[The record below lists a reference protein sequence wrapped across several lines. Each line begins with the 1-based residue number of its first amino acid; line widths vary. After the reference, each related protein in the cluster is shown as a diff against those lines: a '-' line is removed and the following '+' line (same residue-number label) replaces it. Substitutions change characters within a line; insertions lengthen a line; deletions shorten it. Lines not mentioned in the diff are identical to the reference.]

1 MDEKLKRYLR
11 SLAAKQ
17 PSRYRG
23 LEGEELART
32 FYEWHYR
39 PDAPDQALD
48 PVTGE
53 PVVLTYSQFLEDI
66 TANAEKFAETEAA
79 VEPEQERN
87 RLVDYALSAGIGGLL
102 GAFGGPVGAGVGV
115 ASGLAGT
122 AVDHGLDKAGVPGYI
137 RFPASVVAGGGVS
150 KVGTQGLNAA
160 LKNLRPGAA
169 QYLDDVAAMNVRPRA
184 GDINPAVRITED
196 ALEAAGSP
204 AVMQSSRGQIEDVGR
219 ATQRFADDMAPDLP
233 IGPGGR
239 VVSLASATPQTN
251 DRIIVNMLKEGYDTA
266 VARSKALFDDVA
278 RQAEGVVVPLRSTG
292 AKVEKLLKDL
302 EDFPGGA
309 MHDLAKHLKRVI
321 DRGEELTYERVRFIQ
336 STLNEYVKNPAT
348 VIGGNNEAKNA
359 KFLLSGIL
367 DDLDQWSRGAG
378 DIGQAHIDALEFFK
392 DNVTPFRKV
401 PAIWNAVTGEVIEGF
416 QPQGVDGFIRRVV
429 GYSGSGRPEATNFL
443 VNLLPDDGARV
454 VAFDILENVAERATK
469 GATVDFATGAAK
481 QALNLGTRAR
491 PRSGRIAIG
500 GTDPQRA
507 ERLNRIFST
516 VRGNTS
522 RLPTQTGKY
531 NLPAMITGGSGTAGM
546 MTGGLL
552 GSPELAVAG
561 AVGVP
566 ALTRGLINTAG
577 RVVTSNPYI
586 RYSMGQPGSYL
597 PGAFGGGTSGLLD
610 FSDMLQ
616 ERNRNLGRR

>member
-1 MDEKLKRYLR
+1 MDEKVKRYLR
-11 SLAAKQ
+11 SLAARQ

-23 LEGEELART
+23 LEGEEIARA

-66 TANAEKFAETEAA
+66 AAEAEKFAETEAA

-87 RLVDYALSAGIGGLL
+87 RFIDYATSAGIGGLL
-102 GAFGGPVGAGVGV
+102 GALGGPVGAGVGV

-122 AVDHGLDKAGVPGYI
+122 AVDHGLDEAGVPGVI
-137 RFPASVVAGGGVS
+137 RFPLSVAAGGGVS

-169 QYLDDVAAMNVRPRA
+169 GYLDDVAAMNVRPRA
-184 GDINPAVRITED
+184 GDINPAARISED

-204 AVMQSSRGQIEDVGR
+204 AVARQASGQAEDVGR
-219 ATQRFADDMAPDLP
+219 AAQQFADDLAPRWA
-233 IGPGGR
+233 GVPGGQAGN
-239 VVSLASATPQTN
+239 LASAAAQTP
-251 DRIIVNMLKEGYDTA
+251 DRFVSDMLKAGYKTA
-266 VARSKALFDDVA
+266 QANSRALFDDVA
-278 RQAEGVVVPLRSTG
+278 RQAKNIVVPLRSTQ
-292 AKVEKLLKDL
+292 ARAIELIKKL
-302 EDFPGGA
+302 EDTPGGPV
-309 MHDLAKHLKRVI
+309 HGLAKRIKSAL
-321 DRGEELTYERVRFIQ
+321 DSGEEFTYERVRNWQ
-336 STLNEYVKNPAT
+336 RVLNDIVGNPAAAT
-348 VIGGNNEAKNA
+348 GAGDVSNG
-359 KFLLSGIL
+359 KFLLAGIM
-367 DDLDQWSRGAG
+367 DDMDQWARGA
-378 DIGQAHIDALEFFK
+378 DDVGQAHLDAMEFFK
-392 DNVTPFRKV
+392 DNVLPYRADQNIFR
-401 PAIWNAVTGEVIEGF
+401 AATGAETA
-416 QPQGVDGFIRRVV
+416 VDGLIGRIV
-429 GYSGSGRPEATNFL
+429 GYSGRGRAEATERL
-443 VNLLPDDGARV
+443 MNLLTPEGRRA
-454 VAFDILENVAERATK
+454 VAFDLAEEAADR
-469 GATVDFATGAAK
+469 GSRSATVNFSPAATRN
-481 QALNLGTRAR
+481 ALNLGTPAR
-491 PRSGRIAIG
+491 PRSGGLGFAG
-500 GTDPQRA
+500 AGPEALQGA
-507 ERLNRIFST
+507 ERLNRILGT
-516 VRGNTS
+516 VRSTSS

-531 NLPAMITGGSGTAGM
+531 NLPSMITGGGGAAGM

-552 GSPELAVAG
+552 GAPELAVAG